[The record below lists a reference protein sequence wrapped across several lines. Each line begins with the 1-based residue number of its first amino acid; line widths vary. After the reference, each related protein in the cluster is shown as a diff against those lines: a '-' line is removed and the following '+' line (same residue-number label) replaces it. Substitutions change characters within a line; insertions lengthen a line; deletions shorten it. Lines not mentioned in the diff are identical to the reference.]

1 MDDPITEIKSEIDKI
16 KNLIGDITSF
26 FNEIKDLRRNLHISA
41 ESSISVVNIIILAAK
56 EKILKD
62 VNGLVMITEDKLNF
76 FTEETRE
83 NTKNLIER
91 LENNKK
97 HSENI
102 EFDIKNLEE
111 LIVRQNTIMDRF
123 RKDSETLKKDVNEK
137 VDFLEFLKLQ
147 KSLKSYSQSDEVQDL
162 KSKLADFAEK
172 TSIELIK
179 KEIKGINKKISEHST
194 KTEIGVKF
202 ENVEK
207 EMMNKFYENFTS
219 KKVFDE
225 EIHNIDKSLN
235 KHDDDNRAVW
245 KKVDM
250 ITEGF
255 KRKIAELFDII
266 NAKPWDAEIKKISL
280 NLDKT
285 VSKEEIKK
293 FFDDFASKFSKI
305 GKNLTEI
312 VAAQNKFESVIER
325 YDEIFLEKASKDDF
339 SFLSKKLEKCITIS
353 EYKDQQDSFNSKF
366 SLINSSINE
375 LSATNEWL
383 KTFLSNISLKLEN
396 IKRENFEVSNI
407 SNTLSNIS
415 EILERK
421 ADKSDIFIIYDV
433 MGTKDEI
440 SKVSNLE
447 ELIRKQFLISVGILQ
462 SLCRTFMINGENINI
477 IKKQRQ
483 DIYKM
488 LENLQKW
495 IKEGNG
501 DMSSVLSIG
510 RSNINLKTE
519 YFEENHLG
527 LLKTARYSRRLRNG
541 SLGTSPKYLKDDLP
555 LLNL

>member
-1 MDDPITEIKSEIDKI
+1 MIFVFFSFVFIKFSYIFIIMDDPITEIKSEIDKI

-225 EIHNIDKSLN
+225 VIHNIDKSLN

-375 LSATNEWL
+375 LSATNE
-383 KTFLSNISLKLEN
+383 
-396 IKRENFEVSNI
+396 
-407 SNTLSNIS
+407 
-415 EILERK
+415 
-421 ADKSDIFIIYDV
+421 
-433 MGTKDEI
+433 
-440 SKVSNLE
+440 
-447 ELIRKQFLISVGILQ
+447 
-462 SLCRTFMINGENINI
+462 
-477 IKKQRQ
+477 
-483 DIYKM
+483 
-488 LENLQKW
+488 
-495 IKEGNG
+495 
-501 DMSSVLSIG
+501 
-510 RSNINLKTE
+510 
-519 YFEENHLG
+519 
-527 LLKTARYSRRLRNG
+527 
-541 SLGTSPKYLKDDLP
+541 
-555 LLNL
+555 

>member
-375 LSATNEWL
+375 LSATNE
-383 KTFLSNISLKLEN
+383 
-396 IKRENFEVSNI
+396 
-407 SNTLSNIS
+407 
-415 EILERK
+415 
-421 ADKSDIFIIYDV
+421 
-433 MGTKDEI
+433 
-440 SKVSNLE
+440 
-447 ELIRKQFLISVGILQ
+447 
-462 SLCRTFMINGENINI
+462 
-477 IKKQRQ
+477 
-483 DIYKM
+483 
-488 LENLQKW
+488 
-495 IKEGNG
+495 
-501 DMSSVLSIG
+501 
-510 RSNINLKTE
+510 
-519 YFEENHLG
+519 
-527 LLKTARYSRRLRNG
+527 
-541 SLGTSPKYLKDDLP
+541 
-555 LLNL
+555 

>member
-162 KSKLADFAEK
+162 KTKLADFAEK

-375 LSATNEWL
+375 LSATNE
-383 KTFLSNISLKLEN
+383 
-396 IKRENFEVSNI
+396 
-407 SNTLSNIS
+407 
-415 EILERK
+415 
-421 ADKSDIFIIYDV
+421 
-433 MGTKDEI
+433 
-440 SKVSNLE
+440 
-447 ELIRKQFLISVGILQ
+447 
-462 SLCRTFMINGENINI
+462 
-477 IKKQRQ
+477 
-483 DIYKM
+483 
-488 LENLQKW
+488 
-495 IKEGNG
+495 
-501 DMSSVLSIG
+501 
-510 RSNINLKTE
+510 
-519 YFEENHLG
+519 
-527 LLKTARYSRRLRNG
+527 
-541 SLGTSPKYLKDDLP
+541 
-555 LLNL
+555 

>member
-293 FFDDFASKFSKI
+293 FFDEFASKFSKI

-375 LSATNEWL
+375 LSATNE
-383 KTFLSNISLKLEN
+383 
-396 IKRENFEVSNI
+396 
-407 SNTLSNIS
+407 
-415 EILERK
+415 
-421 ADKSDIFIIYDV
+421 
-433 MGTKDEI
+433 
-440 SKVSNLE
+440 
-447 ELIRKQFLISVGILQ
+447 
-462 SLCRTFMINGENINI
+462 
-477 IKKQRQ
+477 
-483 DIYKM
+483 
-488 LENLQKW
+488 
-495 IKEGNG
+495 
-501 DMSSVLSIG
+501 
-510 RSNINLKTE
+510 
-519 YFEENHLG
+519 
-527 LLKTARYSRRLRNG
+527 
-541 SLGTSPKYLKDDLP
+541 
-555 LLNL
+555 

>member
-1 MDDPITEIKSEIDKI
+1 MIFVFFSFVFIKFSYIFIIMDDPITEIKSEIDKI

-162 KSKLADFAEK
+162 KTKLADFAEK

-375 LSATNEWL
+375 LSATNE
-383 KTFLSNISLKLEN
+383 
-396 IKRENFEVSNI
+396 
-407 SNTLSNIS
+407 
-415 EILERK
+415 
-421 ADKSDIFIIYDV
+421 
-433 MGTKDEI
+433 
-440 SKVSNLE
+440 
-447 ELIRKQFLISVGILQ
+447 
-462 SLCRTFMINGENINI
+462 
-477 IKKQRQ
+477 
-483 DIYKM
+483 
-488 LENLQKW
+488 
-495 IKEGNG
+495 
-501 DMSSVLSIG
+501 
-510 RSNINLKTE
+510 
-519 YFEENHLG
+519 
-527 LLKTARYSRRLRNG
+527 
-541 SLGTSPKYLKDDLP
+541 
-555 LLNL
+555 

>member
-1 MDDPITEIKSEIDKI
+1 MIFVFFSFVFIKFSYIFIIMDDPITEIKSEIDKI

-293 FFDDFASKFSKI
+293 FFDEFASKFSKI

-375 LSATNEWL
+375 LSATNE
-383 KTFLSNISLKLEN
+383 
-396 IKRENFEVSNI
+396 
-407 SNTLSNIS
+407 
-415 EILERK
+415 
-421 ADKSDIFIIYDV
+421 
-433 MGTKDEI
+433 
-440 SKVSNLE
+440 
-447 ELIRKQFLISVGILQ
+447 
-462 SLCRTFMINGENINI
+462 
-477 IKKQRQ
+477 
-483 DIYKM
+483 
-488 LENLQKW
+488 
-495 IKEGNG
+495 
-501 DMSSVLSIG
+501 
-510 RSNINLKTE
+510 
-519 YFEENHLG
+519 
-527 LLKTARYSRRLRNG
+527 
-541 SLGTSPKYLKDDLP
+541 
-555 LLNL
+555 